1 MLQMKTLLS
10 TCLLLMAFFL
20 FAAGVFEM
28 SGMMGPTSLPWAITL
43 SLCAQL
49 LVLASA
55 YAAVP
60 RAGTTGF
67 FRAAAFVFYCVESA
81 GVMVALFSLF
91 YKWLDGTELL
101 GSGWLTWTLAESSC
115 ALALLL
121 FSAKAWHLFD
131 KSLRQVASDKRT

>member
-1 MLQMKTLLS
+1 MKTVLS

-49 LVLASA
+49 LVLASG

-67 FRAAAFVFYCVESA
+67 FRAVAFVFYCVESA
-81 GVMVALFSLF
+81 GVIVALFSLF
-91 YKWLDGTELL
+91 YKRLDGTELL
-101 GSGWLTWTLAESSC
+101 DPGWLTWTLAESSC
-115 ALALLL
+115 ALALLF
-121 FSAKAWHLFD
+121 FSARAWCLFD
-131 KSLRQVASDKRT
+131 KSPRQAGTDKRT